1 MQMAMPM
8 PIPIQ
13 QTPVP
18 PTQKTVAT
26 KTMAKKSP
34 RAVVVVD
41 VAVDAAAIGMPRVK
55 QAKRAMSRRKT
66 LMAPPLTK

>member
-1 MQMAMPM
+1 MAMPM
-8 PIPIQ
+8 PIQ

-18 PTQKTVAT
+18 PMRKTVAT
-26 KTMAKKSP
+26 KTMAKKSL

-55 QAKRAMSRRKT
+55 QAKRAMSQRKT
-66 LMAPPLTK
+66 LMASPLTK